1 MLTFPTLYFN
11 IDRVAMNSFVLAKGA
26 CRMISML
33 GYLHD
38 ANINTRQTILLLK
51 GRNSSDA
58 LYMFCI
64 TASAL
69 RFRLLSRSVVFLV
82 LLFES
87 DRQPNIETIC
97 GVRWARTKLVTVARS
112 RCLLPSI
119 VQRWNRHR

>member
-1 MLTFPTLYFN
+1 MLTFPALYFN

-26 CRMISML
+26 CRMISKL

-38 ANINTRQTILLLK
+38 AKISTRKTILLLK
-51 GRNSSDA
+51 SRNSSDV

-69 RFRLLSRSVVFLV
+69 RFRLLSKSVVFLV

-87 DRQPNIETIC
+87 YRQPNSETIC
-97 GVRWARTKLVTVARS
+97 GVRRARTKLVTVAPS
-112 RCLLPSI
+112 QYLLPST
-119 VQRWNRHR
+119 VQRWNRYR